1 LSIFGSAAKIHFC
14 LSPICA
20 KLSIGI
26 AMAINNSKER
36 KHNSD
41 KADGFRISNGPVIRP
56 AEERESGLGDF
67 GDAVELPR
75 VYDAPMLFAIARD
88 PRTIFT
94 CWSVDWQTVF
104 AKTVPVDKQAHL
116 RLFHS
121 DKLEEKNVAVEPMAG
136 YCYISVSRP
145 RGSYHVGIGYYQPAD
160 VWHSVAVSA
169 DVSMPP
175 DKVTEGIDVD
185 LATIPFHFRFQR
197 LLDLFGAT
205 NGDALAEI
213 VSQFQKR
220 ALSNEEHKK
229 LSPEEREI
237 LRAMDLSLSEIA
249 AARREFIEEGD
260 SKTLRK
266 RTEALLGFGQTSSS
280 PGFGA

>member
-1 LSIFGSAAKIHFC
+1 
-14 LSPICA
+14 
-20 KLSIGI
+20 
-26 AMAINNSKER
+26 MAINNSKER

-145 RGSYHVGIGYYQPAD
+145 SGSYHVGIGYYQPAD

-175 DKVTEGIDVD
+175 DKVTEGVDVD

-197 LLDLFGAT
+197 LLDLFGAA
-205 NGDALAEI
+205 NGAPLAEI
-213 VSQFQKR
+213 ISQFQKR
-220 ALSNEEHKK
+220 SLRNEERNR

-237 LRAMDLSLSEIA
+237 FRAMDLSASETEIA
-249 AARREFIEEGD
+249 QREFIEEAENE
-260 SKTLRK
+260 TLRK
-266 RTEALLGFGQTSSS
+266 CTEAILGFSSTG
-280 PGFGA
+280 PPHGFGESSWSSGAA